1 MTPLISGGRGLTL
14 LKTAVQIAAYL
25 LITWTYAEKQGLGD
39 TFVQGLKE
47 LIRLPRDLL
56 HGAATPG
63 GGR

>member
-1 MTPLISGGRGLTL
+1 M
-14 LKTAVQIAAYL
+14 KTAVQIAAYL